1 MFIHPDEVQARSIT
15 IKEATLLQ
23 SFPNDYEFVVSL
35 GSYYKMM
42 GNTVPPELERKIA
55 IGIGKVISNK
65 YKLYL
70 IYFVN

>member
-1 MFIHPDEVQARSIT
+1 MLIHPDEVQAKSI
-15 IKEATLLQ
+15 IIMEAALLQ

-35 GSYYKMM
+35 GSCYKLI
-42 GNTVPPELERKIA
+42 GIDVSPEMERRIA